1 MKKKQSVFV
10 SLLIVL
16 AIAVVSFFV
25 LRVLNQEI
33 TPDISVDVAEIGKKI
48 LQAVVD
54 LVLSLINPEKKTF
67 F

>member
-1 MKKKQSVFV
+1 M
-10 SLLIVL
+10 L